1 MERVSDVIRLK
12 GHGVYGIAKDAYMR
26 DAAHAFLDKDVSA
39 LVVFSGDDVVGVLT
53 KNDLLRQYLKR
64 SDDFETKTVG
74 QCATTNFFSTTPDA
88 KLDGLFE
95 EMMRRGVRHV
105 PVFEGKRPIGMITSV
120 DILVHQKSSV
130 EFENEQLMRYIHG
143 RHYE

>member
-1 MERVSDVIRLK
+1 
-12 GHGVYGIAKDAYMR
+12 MR